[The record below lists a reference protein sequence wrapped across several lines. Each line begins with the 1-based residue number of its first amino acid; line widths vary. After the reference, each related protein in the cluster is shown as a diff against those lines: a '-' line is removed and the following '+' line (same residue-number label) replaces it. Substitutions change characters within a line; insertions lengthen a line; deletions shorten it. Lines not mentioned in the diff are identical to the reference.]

1 MKNTLATIVAFL
13 IIFSTLTLTLTLTA
27 QADEGMW
34 QPHQLPAM
42 SDELAAKGLEIDA
55 VSISSL
61 TEFPMN
67 AVISLGG
74 CTASFVSSQGLV
86 VTNHHCAYGSILH
99 NSTPEK
105 NLLKDGFLAKS
116 YAEELP
122 AAPGSRVYVTEAV
135 TQVTEQVVSGSEGK
149 VGNDYYHAIEVKEKS
164 LIAECETAEGYRCQ
178 VYSFHGGLEYYLV
191 KQLEIRDVRLAYN
204 PAGSIGKYGGDI
216 DNWMW
221 PRHTGDFSFYR
232 AYVSKGGLPADY
244 SVDNVPYQPKN
255 FLKVSAKGVSEGDF
269 VMVTGYPGR
278 TNRYRTASEVENQ
291 FEWAYPE
298 AKMLRER
305 FMKIINETAEEG
317 SDERIKY
324 ESLLAGL
331 ANYAKNFTS
340 MIEFYAKSPMLAE
353 RKSRENDLADWIS
366 KDTQR
371 QEQYGKTLATLDE
384 LIAEGQEDQARDII
398 LGYIRYTTM
407 LPTARRLYRLANEKS
422 LADIDREPGY
432 QQRDMIRF
440 KSSMERI
447 DRRYAASVD
456 KALLLEML
464 KRYAVLPQN
473 ERIDALDKVFGLGKV
488 LNEARLS
495 RILDRMYART
505 TLGDMDSRLAWLEK
519 SVEDFKLSKDPF
531 IKFAVAMYDT
541 DMQQEKKSKA
551 LSGKLMKVRP
561 QYMQA
566 IIAFN
571 RDQGKPVYAD
581 ANSSL
586 RVAVGHVKGYAPE
599 DGLRAEPFT
608 RLEGILAKDTGIDPF
623 DSPSKQIELIKQKQY
638 GDFYVKSIDSV
649 PVNFLSTLDT
659 TGGNSGSPTL
669 NGRAELV
676 GLLFDGVY
684 ESIIGDWGYDPQT
697 NRSIQVDS
705 RYMLWVMKYLDNAD
719 NLLDEMDIV
728 Y

>member
-1 MKNTLATIVAFL
+1 MKHVYITAKLLLAAWL
-13 IIFSTLTLTLTLTA
+13 IAPLTLS
-27 QADEGMW
+27 ADEGMW

-42 SDELAAKGLEIDA
+42 ANELKAKGLEIDA
-55 VSISSL
+55 ESISRL

-74 CTASFVSSQGLV
+74 CTASFVSPQGLV

-105 NLLKDGFLAKS
+105 NLLRDGFLANTFD
-116 YAEELP
+116 EELP
-122 AAPGSRVYVTEAV
+122 ASPGSRVYVTEAV
-135 TQVTEQVVSGSEGK
+135 TEVTKKVVTGLDALK
-149 VGNDYYHAIEVKEKS
+149 GNAFYQAIEQKEKA
-164 LIAECETAEGYRCQ
+164 LIADCESDGGYRCQ
-178 VYSFHGGLEYYLV
+178 VYSFHGGLEYYLI
-191 KQLEIRDVRLAYN
+191 KQLEIRDVRLVYN

-232 AYVSKGGLPADY
+232 AYVAKNGSPADF
-244 SVDNVPYQPKN
+244 SEDNIPYQPKS

-278 TNRYRTASEVENQ
+278 TNRYRTANEVENQ

-298 AKMLRER
+298 GKQLRER
-305 FMKIINETAEEG
+305 LMEIIEETAVEG

-324 ESLLAGL
+324 EGLLAGL

-340 MIEFYAKSPMLAE
+340 MIEFYGKSPMLAE
-353 RKSRENDLADWIS
+353 RQDREQQLSNWINQNNQR
-366 KDTQR
+366 TQR
-371 QEQYGKTLATLDE
+371 YGKTLSVLDG
-384 LIAEGQEDQARDII
+384 LIVQSQQHKERDLI
-398 LGYIRYTTM
+398 LGYMRYTTM
-407 LPTARRLYRLANEKS
+407 LPTARRLYRLANENLLKDM
-422 LADIDREPGY
+422 AREPGY
-432 QQRDMIRF
+432 QERDMIRF
-440 KSSMERI
+440 KSGMERI
-447 DRRYAASVD
+447 DRRYASSVD
-456 KALLLEML
+456 RAMLFEMI
-464 KRYAVLPQN
+464 KRYAGLPAE
-473 ERIDALDKVFGLGKV
+473 ERIPAFDHAFNIGTTLDEVALNAVLDA
-488 LNEARLS
+488 
-495 RILDRMYART
+495 MYANT
-505 TLGDMDSRLAWLEK
+505 QLNDLDARLAWMTK
-519 SVEDFKLSKDPF
+519 SLDEFKASQDPF
-531 IKFAVAMYDT
+531 IKIAVAMYDT
-541 DMQQEKKSKA
+541 DMASEKKDKA
-551 LSGKLMKVRP
+551 LSGKFMKVRP

-586 RVAVGHVKGYAPE
+586 RVAVGHVKGYSPQ
-599 DGLRAEPFT
+599 DGLRAQPFT
-608 RLEGILAKDTGIDPF
+608 RLEGILAKDTGNDPF
-623 DSPSKQIELIKQKQY
+623 DSPAEQLELIKQKQY
-638 GDFYVKSIDSV
+638 GDFYLEAIDSV

-684 ESIIGDWGYDPQT
+684 ESIIGDWGYDPET

-705 RYMLWVMKYLDNAD
+705 RYMLWVMKYLDKAD
-719 NLLDEMDIV
+719 RLLDEMELV
-728 Y
+728 YE